1 MTGGAVDELLGGL
14 TGVDHEAVGELH
26 GLGTGGTELAGDDD
40 LATLGAALHDE
51 AQDTVAGAADGET
64 VEQLVAQGLAL
75 GDGGETAVLD
85 LGGVEGDAV
94 LGELEALLDEGGE
107 LADAAALLAQ
117 NLLGVGGADD
127 DVGDGGRDADLDAGV
142 ALLGQLALEEL
153 VQLGVEDAIG
163 DELSALRT
171 IKRKK
176 KKNMDVS
183 ISRLKVNGGVRQEEQ
198 KEQKEQIYL

>member
-1 MTGGAVDELLGGL
+1 M
-14 TGVDHEAVGELH
+14 
-26 GLGTGGTELAGDDD
+26 
-40 LATLGAALHDE
+40 
-51 AQDTVAGAADGET
+51 
-64 VEQLVAQGLAL
+64 
-75 GDGGETAVLD
+75 
-85 LGGVEGDAV
+85 
-94 LGELEALLDEGGE
+94 
-107 LADAAALLAQ
+107 
-117 NLLGVGGADD
+117 GGADD